1 MEKKIT
7 SSSVVVQNEGYVAS
21 NMDGEKVMMSIK
33 NSKYYNLG
41 EIGGAIWDAAVRPV
55 TVSEIIARLLSEYDV
70 SREQCE
76 RQVIAFLENLQKE
89 GLIQTG
95 KGTASDVAWEG

>member
-7 SSSVVVQNEGYVAS
+7 PSTVVAQNEGYIAS

-41 EIGGAIWDAAVRPV
+41 EIGGAIWDAAVRPI
-55 TVSEIIARLLSEYDV
+55 TVSDLVNRLLSEYEV
-70 SREQCE
+70 TREQCE
-76 RQVIAFLENLQKE
+76 KQVIAFLEKLQKE
-89 GLIQTG
+89 GLIQSG
-95 KGTASDVAWEG
+95 KGIEVK

>member
-1 MEKKIT
+1 MDKKIT
-7 SSSVVVQNEGYVAS
+7 PDSVVAQNEGYIAS

-41 EIGGAIWDAAVRPV
+41 EIGGAIWDAAVRPIKVSDLV
-55 TVSEIIARLLSEYDV
+55 THLQSEYDV
-70 SREQCE
+70 NREQCE

-89 GLIQTG
+89 GLIQSG
-95 KGTASDVAWEG
+95 KGSEVM

>member
-7 SSSVVVQNEGYVAS
+7 PSSVVVQNEGHIAS

-41 EIGGAIWDAAVRPV
+41 GIGGIIWDAAVRPIKV
-55 TVSEIIARLLSEYDV
+55 CDLVDHLLMEYDV

-76 RQVIAFLENLQKE
+76 LQVITFLEKLQKE
-89 GLIQTG
+89 GLIQSS
-95 KGTASDVAWEG
+95 KGTEVV